1 MDQNGKINMNP
12 AGSSHREQLEPKR
25 LTLVYIELPNDVD
38 KNDDHDNLD
47 SLHTSNS
54 PTPVTQN

>member
-1 MDQNGKINMNP
+1 MDQNGKIYMNL

-38 KNDDHDNLD
+38 KNDDYDNLD